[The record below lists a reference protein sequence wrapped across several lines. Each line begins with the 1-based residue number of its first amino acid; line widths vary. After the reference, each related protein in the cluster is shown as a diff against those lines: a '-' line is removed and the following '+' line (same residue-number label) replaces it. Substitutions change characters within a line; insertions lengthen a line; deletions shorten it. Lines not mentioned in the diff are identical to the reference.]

1 MGQIITCASTKGGP
15 GKTTLSLCLADHWR
29 RAGASVELLDVD
41 PNRNLTQW
49 VKTADAPL
57 LCQAIDE
64 DDIVEQAAEAEGRAD
79 FVVIDVAGAL
89 ARGLVHAIAV
99 AHAVLIPSRPDAKD
113 TLEAAR
119 TYQNVLAERRLAQ
132 RRNPDATIPAAVV
145 LMQVNK
151 RAQSAGFARA
161 QLEAL
166 NVPLLP
172 AEIPLRAAY
181 QNYSFAGLPLDDAS
195 VRGDYAD
202 LAAAVEGLL
211 HG

>member
-1 MGQIITCASTKGGP
+1 MPIITCASTKGGP

-29 RAGASVELLDVD
+29 RSNRSVELLDVD

-49 VKTADAPL
+49 IKNSGASIACT
-57 LCQAIDE
+57 AIDE
-64 DDIVEQAAEAEGRAD
+64 DDIVERAAEAEARSD

-99 AHAVLIPSRPDAKD
+99 ANAVLIPSRPDAKD

-119 TYQNVLAERRLAQ
+119 TYQNVIAERRLAQ
-132 RRNPDATIPAAVV
+132 RRNPKATIPAAVV

-151 RAQSAGFARA
+151 RAQSFGFAKS

-166 NVPLLP
+166 NVPLLN
-172 AEIPLRAAY
+172 AEVPFRAAY
-181 QNYSFAGLPLDDAS
+181 QNYSFAGLPLDDTA
-195 VRGDYAD
+195 VRGDYAE
-202 LAAAVEGLL
+202 LGAAVEALL

>member
-1 MGQIITCASTKGGP
+1 MTIITCASTKGGP

-29 RAGASVELLDVD
+29 RVGRSVELLDVD

-49 VKTADAPL
+49 VKNSGAPL
-57 LCQAIDE
+57 PCSAIDE
-64 DDIVEQAAEAEGRAD
+64 DDIVERAAEAEARSE

-99 AHAVLIPSRPDAKD
+99 ANAVLIPSRPDAKD

-119 TYQNVLAERRLAQ
+119 TYQSVMAERRLAQ
-132 RRNPDATIPAAVV
+132 RRDPKATIPAAVV
-145 LMQVNK
+145 LMQVNR
-151 RAQSAGFARA
+151 RAQSFGFAKV

-166 NVPLLP
+166 SVPLLD
-172 AEIPLRAAY
+172 ADIPFRAAY
-181 QNYSFAGLPLDDAS
+181 QNYSFSGLPLDDAA
-195 VRGDYAD
+195 VRSDYA
-202 LAAAVEGLL
+202 AVAGAVEAML